1 MGREQE
7 RSRMEDR
14 EGLVGPRIFFEEI
27 VGPRICMLHVMSDRW
42 AHGPSAFHNEKAQSM
57 KRHVG
62 NRRREGHL
70 WAYAQAS
77 SSDFSPS
84 DPLMK
89 PAMKTIFIA
98 GSTRT
103 SGDILSRIV

>member
-27 VGPRICMLHVMSDRW
+27 VGPRICMLHVMSDTW
-42 AHGPSAFHNEKAQSM
+42 AHGPSAIHNEKAQSM
-57 KRHVG
+57 KRHRATG
-62 NRRREGHL
+62 GEWDTYGRMRRLVQAIFHHRILSRNHL
-70 WAYAQAS
+70 
-77 SSDFSPS
+77 
-84 DPLMK
+84 
-89 PAMKTIFIA
+89 A

-103 SGDILSRIV
+103 NGDILSRTVLVPV

>member
-27 VGPRICMLHVMSDRW
+27 VGPRICMLHVMSDTW
-42 AHGPSAFHNEKAQSM
+42 AHGPSAIHNEKAQSM

-62 NRRREGHL
+62 Q
-70 WAYAQAS
+70 QAARGTPMGVCAGWFKRFFIIGS
-77 SSDFSPS
+77 SHE
-84 DPLMK
+84 
-89 PAMKTIFIA
+89 
-98 GSTRT
+98 T
-103 SGDILSRIV
+103 SNENHFHRWLNKN